1 MTFNSL
7 SFHFLGEVDSLLST
21 DESGKDLASVQNLT
35 KKHQLL
41 EADILAHEERI
52 SDMNEQADS
61 LVSCEQFDTGVNTL
75 TKIENCSKTK
85 LFQNFGKCWKFIG

>member
-1 MTFNSL
+1 MINSCVSQDL
-7 SFHFLGEVDSLLST
+7 DFWLGEVDSLLST

-61 LVSCEQFDTGVNTL
+61 LVSCEQFDTDD
-75 TKIENCSKTK
+75 I
-85 LFQNFGKCWKFIG
+85 GK

>member
-1 MTFNSL
+1 MVSL
-7 SFHFLGEVDSLLST
+7 ECQEFPRIPKWVISSFVLQDLDFWLGEVDSLLST

-61 LVSCEQFDTGVNTL
+61 LVSCEQFDTDDIG
-75 TKIENCSKTK
+75 KW
-85 LFQNFGKCWKFIG
+85 NF